1 MAGNRQNTKA
11 GTQVPDPIAPP
22 AASQPAEAVELVC
35 LAVSDGDLE
44 AALAQYEAE
53 APLRPWARYPDGAAD
68 QITEILLELID
79 LRLPLSVRISAIV
92 AADGVALVLGERRIA
107 GTGPDRQWVQLSGS
121 GATVVRCQRDGSWR
135 IAADAWNL
143 GDPRAGHAEG

>member
-1 MAGNRQNTKA
+1 M
-11 GTQVPDPIAPP
+11 PDPIAPP
-22 AASQPAEAVELVC
+22 VASQPAEAVELVC

-53 APLRPWARYPDGAAD
+53 ASLRPWAHHPDGAAD
-68 QITEILLELID
+68 QITEVLLELID
-79 LRLPLSVRISAIV
+79 LRLPLSLRICAIV

-107 GTGPDRQWVQLSGS
+107 GTGPDRRWIQFSGS
-121 GATVVRCQRDGSWR
+121 GATVVRCQRDGGWR

-143 GDPRAGHAEG
+143 GGPKAGHAGG

>member
-1 MAGNRQNTKA
+1 M
-11 GTQVPDPIAPP
+11 PDPIAPP
-22 AASQPAEAVELVC
+22 VARQPAETVELVC

-44 AALAQYEAE
+44 TALAQYEAG
-53 APLRPWARYPDGAAD
+53 APLRPWAHHPDGAAG
-68 QITEILLELID
+68 QIADILLGLID

-92 AADGVALVLGERRIA
+92 AADGVALVLGERLIA
-107 GTGPDRQWVQLSGS
+107 GAGPDRQLIQLRGC

-143 GDPRAGHAEG
+143 GGPGAGPTGG

>member
-1 MAGNRQNTKA
+1 M
-11 GTQVPDPIAPP
+11 PDPIAPP
-22 AASQPAEAVELVC
+22 VASQPAEAVELVC

-53 APLRPWARYPDGAAD
+53 ASLRPWAHHPDGAAD
-68 QITEILLELID
+68 QIAEILLELID
-79 LRLPLSVRISAIV
+79 LRLPLSVRICAIM

-107 GTGPDRQWVQLSGS
+107 GSGPDRQWIQLSGS

-143 GDPRAGHAEG
+143 GSPTATHAEG

>member
-1 MAGNRQNTKA
+1 M
-11 GTQVPDPIAPP
+11 PDPIAPP
-22 AASQPAEAVELVC
+22 AASRPAEAVELVC

-44 AALAQYEAE
+44 AALAQYEAG
-53 APLRPWARYPDGAAD
+53 APLRPWAHYPDGAAY
-68 QITEILLELID
+68 QIAEILLGLIN
-79 LRLPLSVRISAIV
+79 LRLPLSVRIGAIV

-107 GTGPDRQWVQLSGS
+107 GSGPDRQWIQLSGS

-143 GDPRAGHAEG
+143 RSPNASHAGG

>member
-1 MAGNRQNTKA
+1 M
-11 GTQVPDPIAPP
+11 PDPIAPP
-22 AASQPAEAVELVC
+22 AASRPAEAVELVC

-44 AALAQYEAE
+44 AALAQYEAG
-53 APLRPWARYPDGAAD
+53 APLRPWAHYPDGAAD
-68 QITEILLELID
+68 QTAEILLGLID
-79 LRLPLSVRISAIV
+79 LRLPLSVRIGAIV

-107 GTGPDRQWVQLSGS
+107 GSGPDRQWIQLSGS

-143 GDPRAGHAEG
+143 GSPTATHAEG

>member
-22 AASQPAEAVELVC
+22 AASQPVEAVELVC

-53 APLRPWARYPDGAAD
+53 ARLRPWAHHPDGAAD
-68 QITEILLELID
+68 QIADILRELID
-79 LRLPLSVRISAIV
+79 LRLPLAVRISAIV
-92 AADGVALVLGERRIA
+92 AADGIALVLSERRIA
-107 GTGPDRQWVQLSGS
+107 GIGPDRQWVQLSGS
-121 GATVVRCQRDGSWR
+121 GATVVRCQRDRRWR

-143 GDPRAGHAEG
+143 DDPSAGHAEG

>member
-22 AASQPAEAVELVC
+22 AANQPAEAVELVC
-35 LAVSDGDLE
+35 VAVSDGDLE

-53 APLRPWARYPDGAAD
+53 ARLRPWAHHPDGAAD
-68 QITEILLELID
+68 QIAEILRELID

-92 AADGVALVLGERRIA
+92 ATDGIALVLSERRIA
-107 GTGPDRQWVQLSGS
+107 GIGPDRQWVLLSGS
-121 GATVVRCQRDGSWR
+121 GATVVRCQRDRSWR

-143 GDPRAGHAEG
+143 GDPSAGHAEG

>member
-1 MAGNRQNTKA
+1 M
-11 GTQVPDPIAPP
+11 PDPIAPP
-22 AASQPAEAVELVC
+22 VARQPAETVELVC

-44 AALAQYEAE
+44 TALAQYEAG
-53 APLRPWARYPDGAAD
+53 APLRPWAHHPDGAAG
-68 QITEILLELID
+68 QIADILLGLID

-92 AADGVALVLGERRIA
+92 AADGVALVLGERLIA
-107 GTGPDRQWVQLSGS
+107 GAGPDRQLIQLRGS

-143 GDPRAGHAEG
+143 GGPPPVTQGAEPHRI

>member
-22 AASQPAEAVELVC
+22 AANQPAEAVELVC
-35 LAVSDGDLE
+35 VAVSDGDLE

-53 APLRPWARYPDGAAD
+53 ARLRPWAHYPDGAAD
-68 QITEILLELID
+68 QIAEILRELID

-92 AADGVALVLGERRIA
+92 ATDGIALVLSERRIA
-107 GTGPDRQWVQLSGS
+107 GIGPDRQWVQLSGS
-121 GATVVRCQRDGSWR
+121 GATVVRCQRDRSWR

-143 GDPRAGHAEG
+143 GDPSAGHAEG

>member
-1 MAGNRQNTKA
+1 M
-11 GTQVPDPIAPP
+11 PDPIAPLV
-22 AASQPAEAVELVC
+22 ANRPAEAVELVC

-44 AALAQYEAE
+44 AALAQYEGGAS
-53 APLRPWARYPDGAAD
+53 LRPWAHYPDGAAD
-68 QITEILLELID
+68 QIAEILLGLID
-79 LRLPLSVRISAIV
+79 LRLPLSLRICAIV

-107 GTGPDRQWVQLSGS
+107 GTGPDRRWIQFSGS

-143 GDPRAGHAEG
+143 GGPKAGHAGG